1 MHTNE
6 ALSKLIEATNAIA
19 NEVGYDV
26 QADIEKAKE
35 YAKMISSDPFETTH
49 ADNIR
54 KADAILTNVLQNIQ
68 KAKYPGLTDEV
79 VALKKCNRIN
89 KLGILA
95 LEQKMQLR
103 ITLQRRLTFFKK

>member
-1 MHTNE
+1 
-6 ALSKLIEATNAIA
+6 
-19 NEVGYDV
+19 
-26 QADIEKAKE
+26 
-35 YAKMISSDPFETTH
+35 MISSDPFETTH

-79 VALKKCNRIN
+79 VALKVTESI

-95 LEQKMQLR
+95 LEQKDAVKNY
-103 ITLQRRLTFFKK
+103 F

>member
-1 MHTNE
+1 
-6 ALSKLIEATNAIA
+6 
-19 NEVGYDV
+19 
-26 QADIEKAKE
+26 
-35 YAKMISSDPFETTH
+35 
-49 ADNIR
+49 
-54 KADAILTNVLQNIQ
+54 LQNIQ

-79 VALKKCNRIN
+79 VALKSATESI